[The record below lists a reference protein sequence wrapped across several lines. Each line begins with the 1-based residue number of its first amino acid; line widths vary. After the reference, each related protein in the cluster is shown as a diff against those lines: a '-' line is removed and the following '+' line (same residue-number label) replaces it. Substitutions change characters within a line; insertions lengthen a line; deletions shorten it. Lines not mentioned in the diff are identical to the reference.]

1 LEEIAEFKNYA
12 AKKPPY
18 GAEYP
23 PAISNE
29 PIAVLC
35 FAASYCWRTSCK
47 RWHDCMDSQ
56 PQDPQP
62 SGKEPLATP
71 PDGRPII
78 LRSEDLFQSCREV
91 WIEHGEV
98 MYRLRLTA
106 SGKLYLT
113 K

>member
-1 LEEIAEFKNYA
+1 MD
-12 AKKPPY
+12 PQQQ
-18 GAEYP
+18 
-23 PAISNE
+23 
-29 PIAVLC
+29 
-35 FAASYCWRTSCK
+35 
-47 RWHDCMDSQ
+47 DSQ
-56 PQDPQP
+56 QP
-62 SGKEPLATP
+62 DKELPAAP

-78 LRSEDLFQSCREV
+78 LRSEDLFPSCREV